1 VSTCN
6 RLDIAERLQ
15 TGCCD
20 LIVGS
25 FNKLERGLRHWKLLS
40 EDQVLTVRNTHP
52 LTRGELTKER
62 LLAFSRVAAEPI
74 EDEENG
80 PDSLIGEERS
90 PQTALLESAIPGF
103 PEEMTGLAGRP
114 AVRVPHFAA
123 VVPLLQ
129 VTDMV

>member
-1 VSTCN
+1 
-6 RLDIAERLQ
+6 
-15 TGCCD
+15 
-20 LIVGS
+20 
-25 FNKLERGLRHWKLLS
+25 LEATL
-40 EDQVLTVRNTHP
+40 EDQVLTLRNTHP

-80 PDSLIGEERS
+80 PHSLIGEERS
-90 PQTALLESAIPGF
+90 PQTALLDSAIPGF

-129 VTDMV
+129 VTDMVAILPRRLACLAAANAGIALLDIPNPVTT